1 MLKKINIILLCLL
14 VCNCSFMQKS
24 DSQNYFGWQYRPT
37 SAPMNISESTD
48 YSHVDLGNSESFRV
62 AMLLPLSGPVSS
74 MGQNMKNAAM
84 MAIGDTNN
92 EHLVLQFYDTK
103 GTSSGARIAFENAM
117 NANSRMILGPLLA
130 DEVAAI
136 SPEAKARNI
145 PIVSFST
152 SPTVLQD
159 GVYSL
164 GLLNDDQVKTIVR
177 YAANQKRQRLA
188 AVLPDNQSGINMFS
202 SLISTAQKYG
212 IRVTKV
218 GFYNPD
224 SMDFTTL
231 VTSMTSE
238 SSKGSNAER
247 DFGFDALLVPE
258 SGNRLKAITSMFS
271 YYDVSAPQVL
281 FMGTSV
287 WANTG
292 LSKETELYGAVY
304 PVIPLSRLDY
314 FSQKY
319 QDLFSSKPNGL
330 SVFAYDAVLMASALS
345 RQNPSYLKEEIT
357 HSEGYN
363 GMSGVFR
370 ILPNGLNEHGLD
382 IVKVTTEGEQIVES
396 APNRFYGYGYET
408 PQYPAF
414 GNFSYEMP
422 AVYGKD
428 VNALRQILYS
438 VQ

>member
-1 MLKKINIILLCLL
+1 MLKKIKIILLCLL
-14 VCNCSFMQKS
+14 FCNCSFMQKS
-24 DSQNYFGWQYRPT
+24 DSQSYFGWQYRPI
-37 SAPMNISESTD
+37 SAPVNMAESTD
-48 YSHVDLGNSESFRV
+48 YSHVDLGNAESFRV

-92 EHLVLQFYDTK
+92 EHLVVQFYDTK
-103 GTSSGARIAFENAM
+103 GTSSGARVAFENAM

-136 SPEAKARNI
+136 SPEARSRNI

-164 GLLNDDQVKTIVR
+164 GLLNDDQVKTIIR
-177 YAANQKRQRLA
+177 YAANQGRQRLA

-202 SLISTAQKYG
+202 SLISAAQKYG
-212 IRVTKV
+212 VRVTKV

-224 SMDFTTL
+224 SMDFTSL
-231 VTSMTSE
+231 VTSMTSG

-304 PVIPLSRLDY
+304 PVIPLSRLDT
-314 FSQKY
+314 FSKKY
-319 QDLFSSKPNGL
+319 QELFASKPNGL

-357 HSEGYN
+357 NGEGYN

-382 IVKVTTEGEQIVES
+382 IVKVTTGREQIVES
-396 APNRFYGYGYET
+396 APSRFYGYGNET

-414 GNFSYEMP
+414 GSYAYEMP
-422 AVYGKD
+422 TVYGKD
-428 VNALRQILYS
+428 INALRQILYS